1 MLLMMGKLGK
11 KIFDLLFVFNHDSD
25 GDGNIFT
32 GSARCFSNPAFINHA
47 DVSAENFDN
56 QWTQAVTTWAHHLDG
71 HFTGKIPDVFAVHK
85 KDDSSMS
92 KL

>member
-25 GDGNIFT
+25 GDGNKFT

-47 DVSAENFDN
+47 DVSAENFQN
-56 QWTQAVTTWAHHLDG
+56 QWTQAVTTRTHHLDG
-71 HFTGKIPDVFAVHK
+71 HFTGKIPDVVVVHK
-85 KDDSSMS
+85 KFDALMS